1 MARLFADEDFP
12 LPVVH
17 ELRRL
22 GHDAV
27 TVFECG
33 RANQRWPDDQVFAHA
48 QKEARVLL
56 THNRHHFKRLHRQ
69 HQPAHFGVV
78 ICTTDPDFIGLAR
91 RIHEALADPPS
102 LLGQLIRI
110 CRPDHKEVKPEV
122 GPRSPD
128 GACG

>member
-1 MARLFADEDFP
+1 MARLFAAEDFP

-33 RANQRWPDDQVFAHA
+33 RANQRWPDDQVFAFA

-56 THNRHHFKRLHRQ
+56 THNRQHFKRLHRQ
-69 HQPAHFGVV
+69 QQPHHFGIV
-78 ICTTDPDFIGLAR
+78 ICTTDHDFVGLAQR
-91 RIHEALADPPS
+91 VHEALAEPPS
-102 LLGQLIRI
+102 LRGQMIRI
-110 CRPDHKEVKPEV
+110 YRPGRGAEAPE
-122 GPRSPD
+122 RSVNSED
-128 GACG
+128 

>member
-12 LPVVH
+12 LPVIN

-27 TVFECG
+27 TVLECG

-56 THNRHHFKRLHRQ
+56 THNRNHFKRLHRQ
-69 HQPAHFGVV
+69 HEPNHCGIM
-78 ICTTDPDFIGLAR
+78 ICTTDHDFVGLAR
-91 RIHEALADPPS
+91 RIHEALAGAPS
-102 LLGQLIRI
+102 LRGQMIRI
-110 CRPDHKEVKPEV
+110 YRPD
-122 GPRSPD
+122 RRAD
-128 GACG
+128 GHESSA